1 MKRVVINTMY
11 GGFGLSEKA
20 MLLLEEKGVIE
31 LTRTDSKFCPLR
43 INEPDEDSIRFR
55 SHPELIRVVEEM
67 GEESFGPFAEL
78 EIVKIPDNIEFYI
91 DSNDGMEWL
100 SRKRSQGDWYA

>member
-1 MKRVVINTMY
+1 MKKVVINTMY

-20 MLLLEEKGVIE
+20 MLLLEEKGVIK
-31 LTRTDSKFCPLR
+31 LIRTDSKFCPLL
-43 INEPDEDSIRFR
+43 INKTDEDSIEFR
-55 SHPELIRVVEEM
+55 SHPELIQIVEEM
-67 GEESFGPFAEL
+67 GEKSFGPFAEL

-100 SRKRSQGDWYA
+100 FRKRG